1 MEFKKIKNKI
11 DVFHS
16 EGKTVDAALWLLKKF
31 NLETANLKKFEL
43 REIAKPDFILM
54 TTEGNFGEP
63 QILRLPENTFEFP
76 LPLML
81 CLLTH
86 EMVHV
91 RQKTVKPYVED
102 KNEREWQA
110 YYEMNFHKEFP
121 ETLEIS
127 TFHKLFFAKK
137 GLEYYA
143 RMGEGSELQL
153 KYAEQKKEV
162 EALIKELEVGN

>member
-1 MEFKKIKNKI
+1 MDFKKIQNKV
-11 DVFHS
+11 DLFHS
-16 EGKTVDAALWLLKKF
+16 KGKTIDAVLWLLKKF
-31 NLETANLKKFEL
+31 KIETSNLKGIEL
-43 REIAKPDFILM
+43 REIAKPEFILM

-63 QILRLPENTFEFP
+63 QVIKLPENTFEFP

-81 CLLTH
+81 SLLKH

-91 RQKTVKPYVED
+91 RQKTVKPFVED

-121 ETLEIS
+121 MMLEIS

-137 GLEYYA
+137 GLEYYT
-143 RMGEGSELQL
+143 RMGENSALQL
-153 KYAEQKKEV
+153 KYANQKKEV
-162 EALIKELEVGN
+162 DSLIEELENGR